1 MVALADPYVHLR
13 GSFRVLLVD
22 RDERTLAKHQDII
35 EEIPL
40 IETYTARSASEAA
53 RMLRDGRRWHACVT
67 DLGIDD
73 LDGDEFALMRRY
85 GDDVPFVVCSSQASL
100 EKGLECARQGAR
112 LIVQKHGIVGDRRRL
127 KERVAYCVQL
137 SIINP
142 AYRPGNTDSLSRATD
157 ALFTNCPRTV
167 AEWSSMTHVTEREL
181 RYLFRKNNGA
191 AVKEVLGM
199 YHIVSSAFAY
209 HLNGAGVE
217 LWKAPPMT
225 DTDVQERL
233 AERFLQHR
241 GVFERMALCGA
252 AA

>member
-40 IETYTARSASEAA
+40 IEAHTARSAAEAT
-53 RMLRDGRRWHACVT
+53 RMLYDGRRWHAVVT

-73 LDGDEFALMRRY
+73 INGDEYALMRRF
-85 GDDVPFVVCSSQASL
+85 GDEIPFVVCSSQASL
-100 EKGLECARQGAR
+100 EKGLECARFGAR
-112 LIVQKHGIVGDRRRL
+112 LIVQKHGAVADRRRL

-142 AYRPGNTDSLSRATD
+142 AFRPGSTDSLSRATD
-157 ALFTNCPRTV
+157 ALFTKCPQSV
-167 AEWSSMTHVTEREL
+167 SEWSSMTHVTEREL
-181 RYLFRKNNGA
+181 RYLWRKNSGA

-209 HLNGAGVE
+209 HLNGAGTE
-217 LWKAPPMT
+217 LWKAPPAS

-233 AERFLQHR
+233 TERFLQNR
-241 GVFERMALCGA
+241 RAFERMALCGA
-252 AA
+252 A